1 MKTNNP
7 IDSCLSTETS
17 PSMCKQLSNES
28 ELASTRKPSLACT
41 LQAKRNY
48 YQRHKERILESHREW
63 RERNKDRLKEM
74 QKTYQKRYKEKKD
87 LELNM
92 LQKLVEARSEEDD
105 ENDFMNRLEEVIHIA
120 SFYKSLGIERP
131 IDFYEN

>member
-17 PSMCKQLSNES
+17 P
-28 ELASTRKPSLACT
+28 STRKPSLACT

-48 YQRHKERILESHREW
+48 YQRHKERILESHKAW
-63 RERNKDRLKEM
+63 RERNKDRLKEL

-131 IDFYEN
+131 IDFY